1 MTDMNSIGDHGSSSR
16 DSPPVEV
23 AGDTF
28 VVEIERSRETSAV
41 ADDAY

>member
-1 MTDMNSIGDHGSSSR
+1 MTDMNLIDEHESSLR

-28 VVEIERSRETSAV
+28 VVEIERSRETIVV
-41 ADDAY
+41 ADDAH